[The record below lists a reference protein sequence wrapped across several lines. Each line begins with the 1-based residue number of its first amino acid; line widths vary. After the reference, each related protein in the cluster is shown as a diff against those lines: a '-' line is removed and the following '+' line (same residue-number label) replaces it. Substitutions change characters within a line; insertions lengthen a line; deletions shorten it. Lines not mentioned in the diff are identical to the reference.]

1 MSTRSHTRWSV
12 RHLLSYA
19 LVAAGITFLMLRFLA
34 GVQAAAPR
42 ERQGACMALDAQQLD
57 RPAPAWSLK
66 DLQGK
71 PVTLASLRGK
81 VVLINFWA
89 TWCPPCVEEF
99 PSMIKLF
106 KAALGDDF
114 AMVMVSEDDTPTI
127 VSEFLSRSF
136 PAAKD
141 LPIVMDPG
149 KKVALTYGSEKFP
162 ESYLVDRDGK
172 LRYWFI
178 NKRNWG
184 SKEAIACINSM
195 L

>member
-1 MSTRSHTRWSV
+1 
-12 RHLLSYA
+12 
-19 LVAAGITFLMLRFLA
+19 
-34 GVQAAAPR
+34 
-42 ERQGACMALDAQQLD
+42 
-57 RPAPAWSLK
+57 
-66 DLQGK
+66 
-71 PVTLASLRGK
+71 
-81 VVLINFWA
+81 
-89 TWCPPCVEEF
+89 
-99 PSMIKLF
+99 MIKLF